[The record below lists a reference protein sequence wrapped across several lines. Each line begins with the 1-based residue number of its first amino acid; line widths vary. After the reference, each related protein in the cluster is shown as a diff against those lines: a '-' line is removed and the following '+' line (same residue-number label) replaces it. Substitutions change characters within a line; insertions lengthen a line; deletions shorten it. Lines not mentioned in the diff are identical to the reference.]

1 MPGWIWMGMNPLF
14 RHTFQSVFNSPIIT
28 QAFADKWYTTLYLIT
43 EPVTHFLFSTLLSLH
58 RKLIAR
64 YAGPNHSPFYFP
76 FLFLSSPPLDLLLEY
91 AAVEVSS
98 LLLSLPGPAYELTDD
113 IFTCG
118 QAGLYVGLVSSS
130 FSKVSSIWKDCFP
143 FYYSVRQQVVH

>member
-1 MPGWIWMGMNPLF
+1 MPGWIWMGMNALF

-43 EPVTHFLFSTLLSLH
+43 DPVTHSLSSSFAYHAL
-58 RKLIAR
+58 KYVIQR
-64 YAGPNHSPFYFP
+64 YTGPNFCPDHFP

-98 LLLSLPGPAYELTDD
+98 LLLSLPGPAYE
-113 IFTCG
+113 
-118 QAGLYVGLVSSS
+118 
-130 FSKVSSIWKDCFP
+130 
-143 FYYSVRQQVVH
+143 